1 MQAYTPSREDEL
13 SGLCRN
19 IRRTGEEKGLD
30 PETEA
35 LLKMLEKPPF
45 EDEADRIIRELN
57 EAPSGDSPPPP
68 PPAENSAREKG
79 RLPDGMMKAEARPPE
94 RKKPA
99 GARKAKPARD
109 TAAEEGRKRH
119 PAAAVMLVT
128 FSALLVAGAAFIVS
142 SYRDGGSAE
151 EIPATPASLCEA
163 GTGAEGYILGIEGES
178 LAVYYNGAL
187 QQSIDFPAAQLT
199 DYDRELLQ
207 KGIQLEDEAA
217 VKRAIED
224 YTS

>member
-19 IRRTGEEKGLD
+19 IRRTG
-30 PETEA
+30 
-35 LLKMLEKPPF
+35 
-45 EDEADRIIRELN
+45 DRIIRELN

-68 PPAENSAREKG
+68 SPAGDAVREKG

-178 LAVYYNGAL
+178 LAVYYNGTL

-217 VKRAIED
+217 VRRAIED

>member
-57 EAPSGDSPPPP
+57 EAPSSDSPPPP
-68 PPAENSAREKG
+68 SPAGDAVREKG

-142 SYRDGGSAE
+142 S
-151 EIPATPASLCEA
+151 T
-163 GTGAEGYILGIEGES
+163 GT
-178 LAVYYNGAL
+178 
-187 QQSIDFPAAQLT
+187 AAAP
-199 DYDRELLQ
+199 RKSPRPRPPSVKRARGQ
-207 KGIQLEDEAA
+207 KGISLGSRGKASPSTITA
-217 VKRAIED
+217 PFSSRL
-224 YTS
+224 TSRPPS